1 MKVIRK
7 KRHEKVDPHRILHFT
22 ITAVMA
28 SVSII
33 IFTHMG
39 TITERRYWRQ
49 NYDVKPGIA
58 NFVPWPSPTSAPCAM
73 RVSN

>member
-1 MKVIRK
+1 MKFIRK

-22 ITAVMA
+22 MTAVMA

-33 IFTHMG
+33 ILTHMG
-39 TITERRYWRQ
+39 TITERRQCRQ
-49 NYDVKPGIA
+49 NYDVKPGIP
-58 NFVPWPSPTSAPCAM
+58 NFVPWPSTTSALCAM